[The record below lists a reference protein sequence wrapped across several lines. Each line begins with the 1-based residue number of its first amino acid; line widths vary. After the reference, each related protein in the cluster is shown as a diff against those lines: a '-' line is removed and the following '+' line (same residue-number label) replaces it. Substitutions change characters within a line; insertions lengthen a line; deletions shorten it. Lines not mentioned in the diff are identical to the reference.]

1 LVHIK
6 KVEIFGFKSF
16 GFKNTIVD
24 FEPGLISIS
33 GPNGSGKSNILDAII
48 FALGENRP
56 SVMRAPSLRKLIHD
70 IEGSSRRGPKM
81 ARSSVQFDNTDRK
94 IPVDSDLVTITREM
108 SDKGENI
115 YYLDKTKVQRQKVLE
130 LMELANA
137 GLNQINAVQQ
147 GTVTRISE
155 FTTEE
160 KRQVIEQLIG
170 LEAFDEKKKEAEK
183 QLSEAD
189 QRLAISLAKM
199 GEVKKRIDDLE
210 IERNHKLRYELIER
224 ELNRFRAISA
234 ASSLKQLLS
243 EKTSKERTQNALNSE
258 KKHFEDERI
267 TVRKER
273 SELQKQK
280 SEFMDETNAYNQ
292 SKSKIDTQLSSVKQS
307 FDAAD
312 SRIITNNKRLS
323 QIDLRIPELVPL
335 LNDLEEKKNFLD
347 VKIDQQKKIINELRQ
362 KKKEIDSA
370 SEAITSRRTEVLKK
384 QSNITSQKHEV
395 DKKISNLTNKITNV
409 KLLKGK
415 LDSEITSIDEKLLT
429 NSNKEQNF
437 LVNHDY
443 LEKQKIKLERAIY
456 NHKQTIEEIK
466 KRITIHEEKKS
477 KIENEITE
485 LSSLIDAS
493 SKGANKYETK
503 IKFVKGIMHEDYS
516 ISKLKHDA
524 ENLGIEG
531 LVYEIL
537 SWNKKY
543 ERAVLA
549 VSSDWIKAVVVK
561 DFEALV
567 SLAQTV
573 REKKLPKLKIIP
585 LEEIPDI
592 KLNKPDDPAI
602 IGTLSDFVS
611 CESRFDSL
619 KTFLFGNTIL
629 VDSRDA
635 AIKISKL
642 GYKSITLEGEYY
654 EAKASAVVIDINSKI
669 SKLTKIINMSDSV
682 EGLQNMISALRKA
695 VQKKKNLTKKY
706 QDSIKTHENR
716 INLSEQ
722 GLVVTQNSYS
732 DVKNRINSGKK
743 TLDQFVSRRKELE
756 KKKERFST
764 ELIKQSSHLESL
776 ESQIMLVRQ
785 NYAEPQMDSIANE
798 LRSINE
804 QFSNS
809 MKNQNINHTE
819 LKENENNLATLMT
832 SITTNRSDHR
842 RLQQE
847 HTTIKDEKYHLEVD
861 NRKSEKDRSKSEG
874 ELTNLREEEQK
885 LISTSGNSVEKMK
898 VFDDSINKLL
908 DREQSLTRDI
918 GGRERKS
925 DSLERDLSEIRDKES
940 KIKTM
945 LATFGFDE
953 TLEVF
958 DVTSLI
964 SSLEHEQN
972 RLKASLNAGAPS
984 QFSEIA
990 YGYRTASSK
999 KNLLEQERNKIVSFI
1014 ESVEKDKRQTFL
1026 DAFDTVDKEIRDAFS
1041 KMTGGNAWLELE
1053 NEDDIFG
1060 SGLNYIIQFPNKPK
1074 RESTSISGGEKSLA
1088 AIVFVLALQRLN
1100 PSPFYLFDEVDA
1112 ALDAPNA
1119 EKLSNIIKERSVGSQ
1134 FLMVSLKDSVVEKAK
1149 LIYGVFPK
1157 NGVSNVVKYKDKRML
1172 NLEEESTIAS

>member
-1 LVHIK
+1 MVHIK

-466 KRITIHEEKKS
+466 KRITVHEEKKS

>member
-466 KRITIHEEKKS
+466 KRITMHEEKKS